1 MLTLQFIPHHEIENL
16 NSDARINKLLEI
28 VKGNEIVLLEG
39 RLDSEEETKLIQRTM
54 EEISSVF
61 KGVELCTIYPSK
73 RRTKKLDVGNFI
85 KNGLT
90 KMLLG
95 NKEGLTIIGPA
106 TIVKQIK
113 RDPRKI
119 QLLIKTRRKR

>member
-1 MLTLQFIPHHEIENL
+1 MKGLLRLLSVFVLIGIFAPNAWADKPKILQLKDLKPGTHAIGF
-16 NSDARINKLLEI
+16 
-28 VKGNEIVLLEG
+28 
-39 RLDSEEETKLIQRTM
+39 
-54 EEISSVF
+54 SVF